1 MVKTAPKL
9 WPRSTTACVAW
20 PLNANATS
28 AYSVLQW
35 KKGGA
40 GYGGKDDLGGDV
52 FLSTTL
58 NLGCGGGYFGSQM
71 HWNTSSMNLDW
82 AVWDIVSSVS
92 PSRGP
97 ARARPSCQNDSSS
110 LTACECDATGCDNTQ
125 GLPPAQCKTGK
136 PCSTMNTHPKLGSH
150 DLRHLQ
156 EGVFCTACSTVVTR
170 NQME

>member
-1 MVKTAPKL
+1 MRPAGRGRARLPAR
-9 WPRSTTACVAW
+9 RSARHRRMPLARALDLAMACVLLVGRQQQAGACDAGVFFGENCTQALAEAHDPACVAW

-82 AVWDIVSSVS
+82 AVWDIVSSIS
-92 PSRGP
+92 WSST
-97 ARARPSCQNDSSS
+97 RAPQLS
-110 LTACECDATGCDNTQ
+110 E
-125 GLPPAQCKTGK
+125 
-136 PCSTMNTHPKLGSH
+136 
-150 DLRHLQ
+150 
-156 EGVFCTACSTVVTR
+156 
-170 NQME
+170 